1 MSWRDKLQK
10 GSFRGAPFLWQKA
23 EAEVGRRTARHDYPL
38 RDDAYFED
46 MGRSPREFTLEVF
59 VIGPE
64 YMDARDT
71 LVSALEEPGYGTL
84 VHPTMGTLS
93 VQLSGKAR
101 ISESTDEGGMARFT
115 LPFVLAG
122 ENKLPSS
129 YIDTASVVE
138 TKSDAVL
145 STISNEFEANA
156 AVNIAKSSFSLAE
169 EFIYTCKT
177 ITARITA
184 VKSEVAKV
192 QADLARMKASLNE
205 LISAPYELA
214 QTIQGLITSV
224 TLLAED
230 PLSALDLYKD
240 FFDFGS
246 DKQDKSYTTAIER
259 QEADGQ
265 EAVTS
270 LVQVSAIAS
279 AASAVAVMDLSAVA
293 VMGRSTVAVMG
304 RSGVAYQEVLSIRDL
319 IIDKIDAVME
329 MPIKGSVSESGYTRP
344 ISAGEYGISD
354 DIYNT
359 LFDLRFAISNDIT
372 ERGADLA
379 RIVPYTPDMTLPAMV
394 IAYKLYGDI
403 SKADEIIAR
412 NHIPHPGFVQ
422 GGQAI
427 EVPAYA

>member
-23 EAEVGRRTARHDYPL
+23 DAEVGRRTARHDYPL

-46 MGRSPREFTLEVF
+46 MGKVPREFTLEVF
-59 VIGPE
+59 VLGPD
-64 YMDARDT
+64 YMDDRDA
-71 LVSALEEPGYGTL
+71 LIAALEEPGPGTL

-93 VQLSGKAR
+93 VQLAGKAR
-101 ISESTDEGGMARFT
+101 ISELTDEGGMARFT

-129 YIDTASVVE
+129 YVDTASVVE
-138 TKSDAVL
+138 SKSDAVL

-156 AVNIAKSSFSLAE
+156 AVSIAKSSFSLAE
-169 EFIYTCKT
+169 EFINTCKSA
-177 ITARITA
+177 TAKIAA

-214 QTIQGLITSV
+214 QAIQGLITSV

-230 PLSALDLYKD
+230 PLPALDLYKD

-246 DKQDKSYTTAIER
+246 DGYDKSYTTRMER

-279 AASAVAVMDLSAVA
+279 AASAMAVMDLS
-293 VMGRSTVAVMG
+293 
-304 RSGVAYQEVLSIRDL
+304 GVAYQDALAIRDL
-319 IIDKIDAVME
+319 IIDKIDAVLE
-329 MPIKGSVSESGYTRP
+329 MPIKGSVSEGGYNRP
-344 ISAGEYGISD
+344 TSAAEYGISD
-354 DIYNT
+354 DIYNA
-359 LFDLRFAISNDIT
+359 LSELRLAVFNDIS

-379 RIVPYTPDMTLPAMV
+379 RIISYTPETTLPALV

-403 SKADEIIAR
+403 SKTDEIVSR
-412 NHIPHPGFVQ
+412 NRIPHPGFVQ
-422 GGQAI
+422 GGEAI
-427 EVPAYA
+427 EVLAYA